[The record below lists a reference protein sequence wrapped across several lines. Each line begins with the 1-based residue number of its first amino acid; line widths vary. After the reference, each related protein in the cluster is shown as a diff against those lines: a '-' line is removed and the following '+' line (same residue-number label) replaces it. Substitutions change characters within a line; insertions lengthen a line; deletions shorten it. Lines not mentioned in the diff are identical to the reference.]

1 MSLLENPTNY
11 NLSEKNFSIGVAI
24 FDIKSK
30 EIVEFDDFPLLLQ
43 TLIVSADS
51 FNANVIGNALKPC
64 NTTNGD
70 FRKINLNANF
80 D

>member
-30 EIVEFDDFPLLLQ
+30 EIVEFDDFPLLL
-43 TLIVSADS
+43 
-51 FNANVIGNALKPC
+51 
-64 NTTNGD
+64 
-70 FRKINLNANF
+70 
-80 D
+80 